1 MYHEVVRRVMALV
14 LLGLF
19 SISLI
24 SPGALAPD
32 PEAGLP
38 ACCRRNGKHHCAMV
52 TEAGSESGP
61 AVHSSPCLSFSG
73 ARAVPASPNLG
84 VLATP
89 PASAVSL
96 PKNSANQLVNEAP
109 MRGLFHA
116 PRQLRGPP
124 YLFFS

>member
-1 MYHEVVRRVMALV
+1 MATKSSATKKQQQYIIGVDLGGTNIVV
-14 LLGLF
+14 
-19 SISLI
+19 
-24 SPGALAPD
+24 GAMSAD
-32 PEAGLP
+32 
-38 ACCRRNGKHHCAMV
+38 GKHHCAMV